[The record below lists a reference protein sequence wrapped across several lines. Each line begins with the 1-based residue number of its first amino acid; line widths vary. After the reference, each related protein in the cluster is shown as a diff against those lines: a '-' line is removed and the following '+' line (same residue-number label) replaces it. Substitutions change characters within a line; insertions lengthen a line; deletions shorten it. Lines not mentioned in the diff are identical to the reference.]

1 MVFCPECGNKND
13 EDSEY
18 CVNCGSKLN
27 KFHKPNKPERNESK
41 KDRINRTTKVL
52 IIVCIILVGGVGL
65 TAGFLIQKES
75 NSVSQ
80 YQITSPNTTE
90 VQNQTYTPDWHEV
103 ATFTGPMNDSRDVT
117 IKGDKFKVIIS
128 AVPSVTYTANDFR
141 VDVFEGQGL
150 VNNGAIHWDPTE
162 SPKEKEV
169 LMEIPQGN
177 GVYTI
182 KMYNYDVE
190 SWEVKVYDY
199 Y

>member
-1 MVFCPECGNKND
+1 MVFCQECRTEND
-13 EDSEY
+13 LDAEY

-27 KFHKPNKPERNESK
+27 KFHKPNKTERNESK
-41 KDRINRTTKVL
+41 KDRMNRTTKAL

-65 TAGFLIQKES
+65 TAGFLIHGS
-75 NSVSQ
+75 NSAPQ
-80 YQITSPNTTE
+80 YQIASSNTTE
-90 VQNQTYTPDWHEV
+90 VQNQTYTPDWHAV
-103 ATFTGPMNDSRDVT
+103 ADFIGPMNDSRDVT

-128 AVPSVTYTANDFR
+128 AVPSVTYSANDFR

-150 VNNGAIHWDPTE
+150 VNNGNIHWDPTE